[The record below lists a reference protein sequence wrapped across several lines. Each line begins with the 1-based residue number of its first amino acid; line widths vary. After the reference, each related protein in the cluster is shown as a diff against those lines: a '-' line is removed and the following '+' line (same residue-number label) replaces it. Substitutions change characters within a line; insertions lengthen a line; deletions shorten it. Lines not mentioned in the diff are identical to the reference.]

1 MENNY
6 TYHSDSCNDTIVLE
20 CLTCS
25 SFTDEHTVMDELIQI
40 DRKYDFNKIENLDI

>member
-6 TYHSDSCNDTIVLE
+6 TYCSDSCNDTRVLE

-25 SFTDEHTVMDELIQI
+25 SFANEHAVIDELIQI
-40 DRKYDFNKIENLDI
+40 DCKYDFNEIENLDI